1 MLQAL
6 KIRLLI
12 YSHLLQSGSTV
23 IKLDS
28 DGFSWVGGSGFNWKS
43 SILKHTRVFYS
54 LVLNMKGLYLLL
66 LQYFLHVPDL
76 ITLSNETCNQNRN
89 FKLERYKNITVNWR
103 DIIVAVIY
111 QHILSII
118 FYIKWIHIFEPM
130 LLNSLKGIK
139 RSLLY

>member
-1 MLQAL
+1 MWQILSWKFCWVNYTSCCKHWKL
-6 KIRLLI
+6 DRLF
-12 YSHLLQSGSTV
+12 TV
-23 IKLDS
+23 IYYSQEVLS
-28 DGFSWVGGSGFNWKS
+28 SNLIQMGFLGWEGVGLIEKV

-111 QHILSII
+111 QHILRQ
-118 FYIKWIHIFEPM
+118 YN
-130 LLNSLKGIK
+130 LLH
-139 RSLLY
+139 